1 MTKFLLRDAQENLYI
16 FEYGRGSWTRTNG
29 CQDQNLV
36 PYQLG
41 DTPYI
46 GSDILTKNI
55 KLQAFLGINTKIL
68 QSLIYQNF
76 VTAYAPNTPERW
88 GL

>member
-41 DTPYI
+41 DTP
-46 GSDILTKNI
+46 ILEAI
-55 KLQAFLGINTKIL
+55 F
-68 QSLIYQNF
+68 
-76 VTAYAPNTPERW
+76 
-88 GL
+88 

>member
-16 FEYGRGSWTRTNG
+16 FEYGRGSWTRTNE

-41 DTPYI
+41 DTPVTVRTI
-46 GSDILTKNI
+46 PILDDFVKHKNGEI
-55 KLQAFLGINTKIL
+55 AIF
-68 QSLIYQNF
+68 
-76 VTAYAPNTPERW
+76 
-88 GL
+88 